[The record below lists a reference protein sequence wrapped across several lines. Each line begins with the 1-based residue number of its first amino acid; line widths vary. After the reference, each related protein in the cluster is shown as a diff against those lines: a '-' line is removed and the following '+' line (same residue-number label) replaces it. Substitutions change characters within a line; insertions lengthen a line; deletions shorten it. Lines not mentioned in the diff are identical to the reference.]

1 MKYPL
6 VAPLAALV
14 AGIIAAQFALFSFR
28 ETLLSILLLAGLS
41 AFGLR
46 YGGARAAAAACLTG
60 FVLAGA
66 MLASRSDPPDPFL
79 ITEVLER
86 DSPRPRDP
94 IRLRGYV
101 RVPPEVME
109 NADRFVLEAESVF
122 RDTTARGGIRVTVYR
137 RENAAPLTLAYGQRV
152 EFLARIRQLRNF
164 ENPGCF
170 DRVAYLHRQGIHLTA
185 TVRAGTPILPLERT
199 GGNIWQSWLWKL
211 RGAAKRRLDALFPVP
226 RPGHSAGNA
235 VLRALLLGDRTSLDP
250 ETTTEFQRTGTY
262 HALVISGLHIGVVA
276 FLLLLALRVANIPRP
291 FRALMALALV
301 ALYAF
306 LVGARLPVLRATS
319 MFAVFLAAGLV
330 YRRRRVF
337 NVIAGTALCFL
348 VADPHLLFD
357 VGFQMS
363 FLSVGLIAGVAVP
376 LLETTLEPY
385 RLALK
390 DVGDKDR
397 DLHLAPRVAQ
407 HRVALRLYLE
417 PLAALVPLPERALSF
432 LVCGLLRVFV
442 WAAELSVVTLVIQ
455 TGLALPMAVHF
466 QRVSWGALSANL
478 VVFPLLLV
486 AVPVGL
492 LAMLTGWSWVAAPA
506 AWAAGGMAVVVD
518 WHAHN
523 LGWDMRVPP
532 PPAWLGA
539 LFTASLVFLA
549 LAFHR
554 GRAWQAAAAGLMIF
568 LLALIV
574 VHPFPPTYMPG
585 HLELTALDV
594 GQGESLFLALP
605 DGRSLVVDGGGFPE
619 FPDFPPPAIDIGEAV
634 VSPYLWSRSIKRLD
648 VVAVTHPDADHMGG
662 VPALLRNFRVSELWL
677 GGGALVHEYR
687 TLIELAKRRGV
698 EIVPLRKGDVRSF
711 GRVRFEIL
719 GPGSPGNDG
728 WSRNDRALVLQ
739 ATYGGHSF
747 LLTADIERKSEDGLL
762 GSDLLQP
769 ADVLKVAHHGS
780 RTSSHQA
787 FLDHVRPT
795 FALISA
801 GPANFYGHPHPEVIR
816 RLARRRVAVLR
827 TDREGAISISSDGR
841 RLSVTSYRR
850 QRIGQSPLAFPALK
864 SERIGRL
871 SDAEEQP

>member
-14 AGIIAAQFALFSFR
+14 AGIIAAQFALFSFQ
-28 ETLLSILLLAGLS
+28 ETLLSILLLTGLGGL
-41 AFGLR
+41 GLR
-46 YGGARAAAAACLTG
+46 YDAARAGLAACLTG

-66 MLASRSDPPDPFL
+66 LLASLSDPRDPFL
-79 ITEVLER
+79 ITEVLGREDAR
-86 DSPRPRDP
+86 LEDP
-94 IRLRGYV
+94 MRLRGYV
-101 RVPPEVME
+101 RIPPEALE
-109 NADRFVLEAESVF
+109 HADRFVLEAESMF
-122 RDTTARGGIRVTVYR
+122 RGTTARGGVRVTVYG
-137 RENAAPLTLAYGQRV
+137 RENAPQLKLDYGQRI
-152 EFLARIRQLRNF
+152 EFLARIRRLRNF
-164 ENPGCF
+164 ENPGSF
-170 DRVAYLHRQGIHLTA
+170 DRVAYLNRQGIHLTA
-185 TVRAGTPILPLERT
+185 AVRAGTPILTLEGA

-211 RGAAKRRLDALFPVP
+211 RGRAQRRLDALFPVP
-226 RPGHSAGNA
+226 QPDGFAGTA

-276 FLLLLALRVANIPRP
+276 FLLLLVLRVAGVPRV
-291 FRALMALALV
+291 FRAVVALVLV

-319 MFAVFLAAGLV
+319 MFAVFLAASLV
-330 YRRRRVF
+330 YRRRRAF

-348 VADPHLLFD
+348 VVDPDLLFD

-376 LLETTLEPY
+376 LLERTLDPY

-390 DVGDKDR
+390 DIWNKDR

-407 HRVALRLYLE
+407 HRVGLRLYLE
-417 PLAALVPLPERALSF
+417 PLTGLIPLPRRALSF
-432 LVCGLLRVFV
+432 VVCGLLRVLV

-478 VVFPLLLV
+478 IILPLLLV

-492 LAMLTGWSWVAAPA
+492 LAMLTGWSSMATI
-506 AWAAGGMAVVVD
+506 AAGAAEGMAAVVD

-523 LGWDMRVPP
+523 LGGDVRVPP
-532 PPAWLGA
+532 PPAWLGV
-539 LFTASLVFLA
+539 LFGASLVVLA
-549 LAFHR
+549 LTFHHR
-554 GRAWQAAAAGLMIF
+554 RAWQMVATGSTIF
-568 LLALIV
+568 FLVLIV
-574 VHPFPPTYMPG
+574 VHPFPPSYVPG
-585 HLELTALDV
+585 RLELTALDV

-605 DGRSLVVDGGGFPE
+605 DGRSLVVDGGGFP
-619 FPDFPPPAIDIGEAV
+619 DFPGFPRPAIDIGESV
-634 VSPYLWSRSIKRLD
+634 VSPYLWSRSIKQLD

-677 GGGALVHEYR
+677 GGEPFFHEYR

-698 EIVPLRKGDVRSF
+698 EIVALRRGDVRLF
-711 GRVRFEIL
+711 GKVRLEVL
-719 GPGSPGNDG
+719 GPASPGNDG

-739 ATYGGHSF
+739 AGYGRHRF
-747 LLTADIERKSEDGLL
+747 LLTGDIERKGEDGLL
-762 GSDLLQP
+762 RNDLLEP
-769 ADVLKVAHHGS
+769 GDVLKIAHHGS

-801 GPANFYGHPHPEVIR
+801 GKANFYGHPHPEIIR
-816 RLARRRVAVLR
+816 RLARRRVTVLR
-827 TDREGAISISSDGR
+827 TDLEGSVSISSDGQ

-850 QRIGQSPLAFPALK
+850 QRVGRMPPASPAPSVK
-864 SERIGRL
+864 
-871 SDAEEQP
+871 P

>member
-6 VAPLAALV
+6 AAPLAALV
-14 AGIIAAQFALFSFR
+14 AGIIAAQFAPFSFQ
-28 ETLLSILLLAGLS
+28 ETLLSILLLTGLSGLGLRCDAARAGL
-41 AFGLR
+41 
-46 YGGARAAAAACLTG
+46 AACLMG

-66 MLASRSDPPDPFL
+66 MLTSRSDPPDPFL
-79 ITEVLER
+79 ITEALDREDARLE
-86 DSPRPRDP
+86 DP

-101 RVPPEVME
+101 RVPPEVRE
-109 NADRFVLEAESVF
+109 NADRFILEAESIF
-122 RDTTARGGIRVTVYR
+122 RNTTARGGVRVTVYR
-137 RENAAPLTLAYGQRV
+137 KENAPQLKLDYGQRI
-152 EFLARIRQLRNF
+152 EFLARIRRLHNF
-164 ENPGCF
+164 ENPGSF
-170 DRVAYLHRQGIHLTA
+170 DRVAYLNRQGIYLTA
-185 TVRAGTPILPLERT
+185 TVRAGTPILPLEGT

-211 RGAAKRRLDALFPVP
+211 RGTAQQRLDALLAQPQP
-226 RPGHSAGNA
+226 NDSEGSA
-235 VLRALLLGDRTSLDP
+235 VLRALLLGDRTSLDR

-276 FLLLLALRVANIPRP
+276 FLLMLGLRVANVPRL
-291 FRALMALALV
+291 FRAGMALALV

-319 MFAVFLAAGLV
+319 MFAVFLAASLV
-330 YRRRRVF
+330 YRRRRAF

-348 VADPHLLFD
+348 VVDPDLLFD

-376 LLETTLEPY
+376 LLETTWEPY

-390 DVGDKDR
+390 DIWNKDR

-407 HRVALRLYLE
+407 HRVGLRLYLE
-417 PLAALVPLPERALSF
+417 PLAALIPLPRRALSSV
-432 LVCGLLRVFV
+432 VCGLLRVLV

-478 VVFPLLLV
+478 VVLPLLLV

-492 LAMLTGWSWVAAPA
+492 LAMLTGWSWMAAIAVAAA
-506 AWAAGGMAVVVD
+506 EGMAAVVD

-532 PPAWLGA
+532 PPAWLGV
-539 LFTASLVFLA
+539 LFGASLAFLA
-549 LAFHR
+549 LTFHHR
-554 GRAWQAAAAGLMIF
+554 RAWRMVAAGSTIF
-568 LLALIV
+568 FLALIV
-574 VHPFPPTYMPG
+574 VHPFPPSYVPG
-585 HLELTALDV
+585 RLELTALDV
-594 GQGESLFLALP
+594 GQGES
-605 DGRSLVVDGGGFPE
+605 
-619 FPDFPPPAIDIGEAV
+619 V
-634 VSPYLWSRSIKRLD
+634 VSPYLWSRSIKQLD

-677 GGGALVHEYR
+677 GGEPFFHEYR
-687 TLIELAKRRGV
+687 TLIELAKRSGA
-698 EIVPLRKGDVRSF
+698 EIVALQRGDVRSF
-711 GRVRFEIL
+711 GKVRFEVL
-719 GPGSPGNDG
+719 GPGSPGHDG

-739 ATYGGHSF
+739 ATYGRHSF
-747 LLTADIERKSEDGLL
+747 LLTGDIERKGEDGLL
-762 GSDLLQP
+762 GSDLLQRG
-769 ADVLKVAHHGS
+769 DVLKIAHHGS

-801 GPANFYGHPHPEVIR
+801 GRANFYGHPHPEVIR

-827 TDREGAISISSDGR
+827 TDLEGSVSISSDGQ
-841 RLSVTSYRR
+841 RLYVTSYRR
-850 QRIGQSPLAFPALK
+850 QRAGRAAPAWP
-864 SERIGRL
+864 EVRMNR
-871 SDAEEQP
+871 

>member
-14 AGIIAAQFALFSFR
+14 AGIIAAQFAPFSFQ
-28 ETLLSILLLAGLS
+28 ETLLSILLLTGLS
-41 AFGLR
+41 GLGLR
-46 YGGARAAAAACLTG
+46 YDAARAGLAACLMG

-66 MLASRSDPPDPFL
+66 MLTSRSDPQDPYL
-79 ITEVLER
+79 ITEVLDREDAR
-86 DSPRPRDP
+86 LDDP

-101 RVPPEVME
+101 RVPPEVRE
-109 NADRFVLEAESVF
+109 NADRFILEAESIF
-122 RDTTARGGIRVTVYR
+122 RNTTARGGVRVTVYR
-137 RENAAPLTLAYGQRV
+137 KENAPQLKLDYGQRI

-164 ENPGCF
+164 ENPGSF
-170 DRVAYLHRQGIHLTA
+170 DRVSYLNRQGIYLTA
-185 TVRAGTPILPLERT
+185 TVRAGTPILPLEGA

-211 RGAAKRRLDALFPVP
+211 RGAAQRRLDALLAQPEP
-226 RPGHSAGNA
+226 NDSEGSA
-235 VLRALLLGDRTSLDP
+235 VLRALLLGDRTSLDR
-250 ETTTEFQRTGTY
+250 ETTNEFQRTGTY

-276 FLLLLALRVANIPRP
+276 FLLMLGLRVANVPRL
-291 FRALMALALV
+291 FRAGMALALV

-319 MFAVFLAAGLV
+319 MFAVFLAASLV
-330 YRRRRVF
+330 YRRRRAF

-348 VADPHLLFD
+348 VVDPDLLFD

-376 LLETTLEPY
+376 LLETTWEPY

-390 DVGDKDR
+390 DIWNKDR

-407 HRVALRLYLE
+407 HRVGLRLYLE
-417 PLAALVPLPERALSF
+417 PLAALIPLPGRALSSV
-432 LVCGLLRVFV
+432 VCGLLRVLV

-478 VVFPLLLV
+478 VVLPLLLV

-492 LAMLTGWSWVAAPA
+492 LAMLTGWSWMAAIAVAAA
-506 AWAAGGMAVVVD
+506 EGMAAVVD

-532 PPAWLGA
+532 PPAWLGV
-539 LFTASLVFLA
+539 LFSASLAFLA
-549 LAFHR
+549 LTFHHR
-554 GRAWQAAAAGLMIF
+554 RAWRMVAAGSTIF
-568 LLALIV
+568 FLALIV
-574 VHPFPPTYMPG
+574 VHPFPPSYVPG
-585 HLELTALDV
+585 RLELTALDV

-605 DGRSLVVDGGGFPE
+605 DGRSMVVDGGGFPE
-619 FPDFPPPAIDIGEAV
+619 FPGFPRPAIDIGESV
-634 VSPYLWSRSIKRLD
+634 VSPYLWSRSIKQLD

-677 GGGALVHEYR
+677 GGEPFFHEYR
-687 TLIELAKRRGV
+687 TLVELAGWKGV
-698 EIVPLRKGDVRSF
+698 EIFPLRRGDVRSF
-711 GRVRFEIL
+711 GKVRFEVL
-719 GPGSPGNDG
+719 GPPSPGHDS

-747 LLTADIERKSEDGLL
+747 LLTGDIERKGEDGLL
-762 GSDLLQP
+762 GNDLLQRG
-769 ADVLKVAHHGS
+769 DVLKIAHHGS

-801 GPANFYGHPHPEVIR
+801 GRANFYGHPHPEVIR
-816 RLARRRVAVLR
+816 RLARQRVAVLR
-827 TDREGAISISSDGR
+827 TDLEGSVSISSDGR
-841 RLSVTSYRR
+841 RLYVTSYRR
-850 QRIGQSPLAFPALK
+850 QRAGRAAPAWP
-864 SERIGRL
+864 EVRMNR
-871 SDAEEQP
+871 